1 MIVRTQLILTAI
13 GITCFTLGC
22 SSKKPE
28 ADTASQQRAMDV
40 VRNEVQD
47 VSSNLSALAG
57 NVDASQKTLTAIEER
72 MVALLGNSDLSRK
85 RLIDLQEQIQKA
97 PAAQLDEIEADFSA
111 LRTTLSTLEK
121 IELTENLASV
131 DWSIALRQSF
141 SPPLTSVKL
150 LEAEA
155 LMQHVPLSLAG
166 SIADQF
172 AEQLGAETVRFAEEL
187 SKMEPP
193 DAEELGIVDELLDR
207 IQATNGASE
216 NSISEIRKAIAKRL
230 ESGMQERD
238 RSDLA
243 LQIDGIKN
251 QHAAVAKIADADL
264 RRSAIM
270 GLSQSVEA
278 MRIQRT
284 IQGLDQGLSELAE
297 IHKQLNT
304 EVSTS
309 LELLGNE
316 QRTKLGKARMRYQAW
331 ALTEI
336 VKMKD
341 FLDDDETNAKLNRLS
356 EISPE
361 TKEPVIVE
369 WADFTG
375 VRKLLQDGIGELAA
389 NRQLSAEQRQ
399 KIGPFVN
406 DKWYELLYQVR
417 HDAAVRHLLH
427 IDQNLLEPPVA
438 KFFSAAFEQLWTQLD
453 DKKELQLSLAQKT
466 AEIDKRSLENF
477 MESKNE

>member
-1 MIVRTQLILTAI
+1 
-13 GITCFTLGC
+13 
-22 SSKKPE
+22 
-28 ADTASQQRAMDV
+28 
-40 VRNEVQD
+40 
-47 VSSNLSALAG
+47 
-57 NVDASQKTLTAIEER
+57 
-72 MVALLGNSDLSRK
+72 
-85 RLIDLQEQIQKA
+85 
-97 PAAQLDEIEADFSA
+97 
-111 LRTTLSTLEK
+111 
-121 IELTENLASV
+121 
-131 DWSIALRQSF
+131 
-141 SPPLTSVKL
+141 
-150 LEAEA
+150 
-155 LMQHVPLSLAG
+155 
-166 SIADQF
+166 
-172 AEQLGAETVRFAEEL
+172 
-187 SKMEPP
+187 MEPP
-193 DAEELGIVDELLDR
+193 DADELGIVDELLDR

-216 NSISEIRKAIAKRL
+216 NSISEIKKAIAKRL

-297 IHKQLNT
+297 IQKKLNT

-331 ALTEI
+331 ALKEI
-336 VKMKD
+336 AKMRD
-341 FLDDDETNAKLNRLS
+341 FVDDDKTNAVLNRLS
-356 EISPE
+356 EISAE
-361 TKEPVIVE
+361 TNEPVIVD
-369 WADFTG
+369 WADFSG
-375 VRKLLQDGIGELAA
+375 VRKLLQDGIGELPA
-389 NRQLSAEQRQ
+389 NRQLSEEQRK

-406 DKWYELLYQVR
+406 KKWYELLYQVR

-438 KFFSAAFEQLWTQLD
+438 KFFSAVFEQLWSQLD
-453 DKKELQLSLAQKT
+453 NKKELQLSLAQMT
-466 AEIDKRSLENF
+466 AEIDKRTLESF